1 MEIAAVKS
9 HDLAEQPPC
18 QVSYMKFSNGTYKP
32 WAEDPSVRETIE
44 DSVLYTYYAF
54 YLLVILFA
62 FLVLPLAFFFHLIGG
77 DDGLQV
83 RSVSGFSGF

>member
-1 MEIAAVKS
+1 M
-9 HDLAEQPPC
+9 
-18 QVSYMKFSNGTYKP
+18 
-32 WAEDPSVRETIE
+32 RETIE

-77 DDGLQV
+77 GDDGLQV
-83 RSVSGFSGF
+83 R

>member
-1 MEIAAVKS
+1 M
-9 HDLAEQPPC
+9 
-18 QVSYMKFSNGTYKP
+18 
-32 WAEDPSVRETIE
+32 RETIE

-83 RSVSGFSGF
+83 RMVSGFSGF

>member
-1 MEIAAVKS
+1 M
-9 HDLAEQPPC
+9 
-18 QVSYMKFSNGTYKP
+18 
-32 WAEDPSVRETIE
+32 RETIE

-83 RSVSGFSGF
+83 R